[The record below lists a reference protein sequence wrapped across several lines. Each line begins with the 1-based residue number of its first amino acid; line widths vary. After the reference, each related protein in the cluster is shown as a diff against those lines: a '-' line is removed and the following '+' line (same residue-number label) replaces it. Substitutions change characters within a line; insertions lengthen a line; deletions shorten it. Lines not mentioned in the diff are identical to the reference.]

1 MINNPPTIF
10 DILQKHLL
18 EGASFSAT
26 QGIDYGKNAFTLNV
40 QQIQPS
46 NITITKGDVVRLGL
60 LPSGSKWRQ
69 GLGWYS
75 IFGIPFKLQD
85 KYWLAIGAEMI
96 VKHERND
103 TTHPIF
109 QAYIF
114 EFTQA
119 QLSSIINGLHNVAL
133 EIYPNSKS
141 IRQSKTGIVFS
152 NCQSPQKYKVV
163 ESFIIQSAIAVY
175 RERQSLLFRT
185 VILSDEQLKKVE
197 YPAPNF
203 WGDKSGYIMG
213 TTSHIQSAFSWQARL
228 KLFMSR
234 AYSFQ

>member
-1 MINNPPTIF
+1 MLTNPPSIF

-26 QGIDYGKNAFTLNV
+26 QGIDYEKNVFTLNV

-46 NITITKGDVVRLGL
+46 NITITKSDIVRLGL

-75 IFGIPFKLQD
+75 IFGIPFKLQN
-85 KYWLAIGAEMI
+85 KNWLAIGAEMI
-96 VKHERND
+96 IKHERND
-103 TTHPIF
+103 TTHPVF

-119 QLSSIINGLHNVAL
+119 QSSSIINGLQNVAL
-133 EIYPNSKS
+133 EIYPNSKK
-141 IRQSKTGIVFS
+141 IRRSKTGIVYS
-152 NCQSPQKYKVV
+152 NFQSPQKYKVV

-175 RERQSLLFRT
+175 REKQTLLFRT

-197 YPAPNF
+197 YPTPTF
-203 WGDKSGYIMG
+203 LGDKSGYLMG

-228 KLFMSR
+228 KLFMCR